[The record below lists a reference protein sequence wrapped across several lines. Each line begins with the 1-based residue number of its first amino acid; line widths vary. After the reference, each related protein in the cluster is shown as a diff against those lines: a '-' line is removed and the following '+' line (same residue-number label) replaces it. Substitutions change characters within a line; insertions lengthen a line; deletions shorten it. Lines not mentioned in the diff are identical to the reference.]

1 MQWNKKS
8 LVSNCSCKAAFL
20 TRCELGQ
27 TEMEGGRSGFPE
39 LLGSP
44 VLIFRAEIKT
54 PPTKQCFSAATKLSA
69 PTPSCL
75 I

>member
-20 TRCELGQ
+20 THCELGQ

-44 VLIFRAEIKT
+44 VLIFRAGNQDT
-54 PPTKQCFSAATKLSA
+54 PHQAVLFC
-69 PTPSCL
+69 CD
-75 I
+75 